1 MSEGGANDD
10 SRHGESRDQE
20 SRHLA
25 RSRGVWSLVTAA
37 EMQGLDRHTIG
48 ELGVPGEVLMESA
61 GRALVAPVLALRR
74 ESRRQGRLIRVL
86 CGCGNNGGDGF
97 VLVRHLVAEGV
108 EAEAVLLGDPK
119 RLPRDAASNW
129 DRLAR
134 INGMRRIIDLNNTK
148 IDWATIFAESSVVV
162 DALFGI
168 GLKRE
173 ISGPFAEV
181 VNACNTAHAGG
192 LPVLSVDMPTG
203 IATNTGAVLG
213 TAIEADHTI
222 TISQPKIGLVLEPGA
237 SHAGRITVARIGIV
251 DADSE
256 RLPRVDAWD
265 ERAAVAR
272 LPPRGRAGHKG
283 SFGHVLVIAGS
294 TGKTGAGVLCARAA
308 LRAGAGLATLAHP
321 VGLEAELAAL
331 PVEVMSTPVAAT
343 ADGRFARAGEKAIE
357 ELVASRDVVALGPG
371 LDQDPETVDLVRRLV
386 AGIDLPLVID
396 ADGLNALVD
405 HLDRLHDRRAATVLT
420 PHPGEAA
427 RLLRCTAGELNA
439 DRVAAARALAHKA
452 KAVVILK
459 GARTVIADP
468 TGRAL
473 ITPTGGPSLATGG
486 TGDVLTGIV
495 AALLASG
502 CDAFEAAGLAAWWH
516 GAAADGL
523 PQARVGFGL
532 LASELADAL
541 PEAAEQM
548 IARAEARTLEG
559 DPGGVLDL
567 QFS

>member
-1 MSEGGANDD
+1 MSEGDGNDD

-20 SRHLA
+20 ARHLA
-25 RSRGVWSLVTAA
+25 RSSGVWSLVTAA
-37 EMQGLDRHTIG
+37 EMQGLDRYTIS

-61 GRALVAPVLALRR
+61 GRALVAPVVALRG
-74 ESRRQGRLIRVL
+74 ESRRQDRPIRVL

-97 VLVRHLVAEGV
+97 VLVRHLVAEGI
-108 EAEAVLLGDPK
+108 EAEAILLGDPK

-134 INGMRRIIDLNNTK
+134 INGVRRIIDLNDTK
-148 IDWATIFAESSVVV
+148 IDWAAIFSESSVVV

-173 ISGPFAEV
+173 ISGPFAELV
-181 VNACNTAHAGG
+181 TACNAAHDGG

-237 SHAGRITVARIGIV
+237 SHAGRITVARIGIA
-251 DADSE
+251 DANAE

-265 ERAAVAR
+265 ERAAAAR
-272 LPPRGRAGHKG
+272 LPLRGRAGHKG

-294 TGKTGAGVLCARAA
+294 TGKTGAGVLCARAS
-308 LRAGAGLATLAHP
+308 LRAGAGLVTLAHP
-321 VGLEAELAAL
+321 VGLETELAAL
-331 PVEVMSTPVAAT
+331 PVEVMSAPVAAT

-405 HLDRLHDRRAATVLT
+405 HLDRLHHRRAATVLT

-427 RLLRCTAGELNA
+427 RLLKCTAGELNA

-473 ITPTGGPSLATGG
+473 VTPTGGPALATGG